1 MTEPVFDLEITRVIR
16 PNDLSW
22 VEGEDAA
29 DDTGLGNN
37 RDYRDLRATTWAE
50 VDEAIQ
56 IERDC
61 LDRAAAGALR
71 SLEPQEIQD
80 LEIGVA
86 GAALALAAAGCV
98 PFTSCNGGALGGHH
112 PEVYPLV
119 AFYLPEPA
127 IGAVLAAAEAAR
139 VGLFQD
145 PLLGTVHVFVRR
157 LSDMHAFAVALNM
170 QRQRSLAQARSQEP
184 SRARAVRPQ

>member
-1 MTEPVFDLEITRVIR
+1 MTESVFFDLEITRVIR

-37 RDYRDLRATTWAE
+37 RDYRDLRATTWVE

-61 LDRAAAGALR
+61 LDRAAAAAAAAAFR

-112 PEVYPLV
+112 QEVYPLV

-127 IGAVLAAAEAAR
+127 IGAVLGAAEEAR
-139 VGLFQD
+139 AGLFQD
-145 PLLGTVHVFVRR
+145 PFLGTVHVFVRQ
-157 LSDMHAFAVALNM
+157 LSDMHAFAVALSARRN
-170 QRQRSLAQARSQEP
+170 SLA
-184 SRARAVRPQ
+184 

>member
-16 PNDLSW
+16 PDELTW

-50 VDEAIQ
+50 VDEAIR

-61 LDRAAAGALR
+61 LDRAAADALR

-112 PEVYPLV
+112 QEVYPLV

-127 IGAVLAAAEAAR
+127 IGAIIAAAEEAHA
-139 VGLFQD
+139 GLFQD
-145 PLLGTVHVFVRR
+145 PSLGTVHVFVRQ
-157 LSDMHAFAVALNM
+157 LSDMLAFAIAL
-170 QRQRSLAQARSQEP
+170 SARGQK
-184 SRARAVRPQ
+184 VT